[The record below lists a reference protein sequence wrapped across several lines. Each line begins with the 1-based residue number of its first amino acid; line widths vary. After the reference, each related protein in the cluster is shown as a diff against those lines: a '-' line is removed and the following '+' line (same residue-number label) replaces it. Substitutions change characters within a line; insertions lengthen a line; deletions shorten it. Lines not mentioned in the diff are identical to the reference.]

1 MSTPEFDELL
11 KITDW
16 RKRRGRLLT
25 CTVCAAVVSHDDV
38 ILHREW
44 HRKIDVKDHADSSYS
59 LQGLNE
65 PQPLTLKE
73 FLSQWDQVCG
83 DAYEAGQEPTV
94 TLPVNMFPKVK
105 SMVNPMTGQ
114 LIPVTRAP
122 MFSWPKVRAE
132 RGMVVDY

>member
-25 CTVCAAVVSHDDV
+25 CTVCAAVVSHDDL

-44 HRKIDVKDHADSSYS
+44 HRKIDTKFSAA
-59 LQGLNE
+59 LGRINE
-65 PQPLTLKE
+65 PQPFTVKKFE
-73 FLSQWDQVCG
+73 DAWGRACE
-83 DAYEAGQEPTV
+83 DAYSVGHEPTV
-94 TLPVNMFPKVK
+94 TLPVDVFPY
-105 SMVNPMTGQ
+105 VNFVQNEITGRRT
-114 LIPVTRAP
+114 PVARFP

-132 RGMVVDY
+132 RGMVVDS